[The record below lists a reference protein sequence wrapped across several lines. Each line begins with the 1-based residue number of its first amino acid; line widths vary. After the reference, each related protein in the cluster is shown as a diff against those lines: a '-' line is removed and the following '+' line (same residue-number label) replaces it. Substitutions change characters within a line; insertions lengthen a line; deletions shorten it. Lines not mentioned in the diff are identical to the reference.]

1 MAETRV
7 DELFLIIIVLC
18 ALIGVAGL
26 IGCGMTIRAFTNGRI
41 VSRRELDNY
50 ALDRDGWRNMALDLM
65 QKLRKA
71 NETVNSAVDLLKNLR
86 HSEPTANAELPPAR
100 HGADQHDDVG
110 NTP

>member
-1 MAETRV
+1 MMAGTRV
-7 DELFLIIIVLC
+7 DDLFLIIIVLC

-26 IGCGMTIRAFTNGRI
+26 IGCVVTIRAFANGRI

-71 NETVNSAVDLLKNLR
+71 NETVNSAVDLLKR
-86 HSEPTANAELPPAR
+86 IGHTEQTAHPELPPPR
-100 HGADQHDDVG
+100 HEEKDSE
-110 NTP
+110 